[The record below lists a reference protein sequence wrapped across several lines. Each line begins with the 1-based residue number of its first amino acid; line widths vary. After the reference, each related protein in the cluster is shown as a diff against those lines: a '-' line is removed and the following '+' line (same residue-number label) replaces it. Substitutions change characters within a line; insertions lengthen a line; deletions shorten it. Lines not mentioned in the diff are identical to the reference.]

1 MEFVIKENP
10 SEVAD
15 YAAGIVSS
23 VIAAKPDAAIAVPTG
38 KTPLPLF
45 ERLSGMAQRRE
56 PALDLVRWFALD
68 EFIGPAVP
76 RESTFAFLLE
86 ERLLNP
92 AGIPHK
98 QLHTLEGS
106 APEPD
111 REAQR
116 YEQLIAAR
124 GGLDLA
130 ILGLGRNGHIGFNEP
145 GTPFSS
151 RTGVRRLT
159 ESTCRAN
166 AYLFPASTVPD
177 EALTMGIA
185 TLMEARKVLV
195 LATGPVKAG
204 IVRQLATLK
213 PDTTV
218 PATALKAHD
227 DCVIVVD
234 TAAGALL

>member
-1 MEFVIKENP
+1 MKFIIRENP
-10 SEVAD
+10 GEVAE
-15 YAAGIVSS
+15 YAAGI
-23 VIAAKPDAAIAVPTG
+23 IASIITGKPDAALAIPTG

-45 ERLSGMAQRRE
+45 ERLAAMAQERT
-56 PALDLVRWFALD
+56 PAFGRVHWFALD

-92 AGIPHK
+92 ARLPHEH
-98 QLHTLEGS
+98 LHTLESS

-159 ESTCRAN
+159 EGTRLAN

-195 LATGPVKAG
+195 LATGPAKAG
-204 IVRQLATLK
+204 IVRQLSASK
-213 PDTTV
+213 PDTAV
-218 PATALKAHD
+218 PATALKEHD
-227 DCVIVVD
+227 DCVVVVD
-234 TAAGALL
+234 AAAGALL